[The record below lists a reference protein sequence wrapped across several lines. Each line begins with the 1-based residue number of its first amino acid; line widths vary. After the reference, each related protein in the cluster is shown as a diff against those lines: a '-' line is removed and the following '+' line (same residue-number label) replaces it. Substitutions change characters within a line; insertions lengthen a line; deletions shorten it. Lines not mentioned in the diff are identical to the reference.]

1 MTGTQHYLVASTDT
15 EQNKF
20 TTYTCKSG
28 KVVKE
33 EHTFKAPWN
42 FCINSEELLSSQEAI
57 TNAEKEIEQGA
68 VWTNSVTFVTKMK
81 TGKTQSLNE
90 QCLFAPVLTKVPI
103 SDLKDVKEGDH
114 IMTGIQHFLV
124 ANIDTAQRTYTGY
137 TCRNKIVVKEVHRL
151 NTQSYNIRIE
161 YEESLDS
168 KEAIENA
175 EAEKEHGLGGWSDS
189 DKFVTKMKTGRKY
202 TFNDGCLFKEE
213 IEFSRTKI
221 VPGIAVDEGDHLMVK
236 DENGNFQS
244 VLVLKHAGGST
255 FIVTPDLNSET
266 LERYGKL
273 DIENN
278 TDIYRINYQQS
289 LRLDATFQR
298 AMSERGFEILTQC
311 RNRSELSKF
320 VSWTKIGKQ
329 EHIDVLQLKSQIAQL
344 CPFQREKI
352 LSVDEIQVGDH
363 LIRSYPTHWWHFMV
377 TEVNPSDSFKFKTIY
392 CYRSHISET
401 EETLDPSNNDIYR
414 IIYPESLP
422 VPTAIER
429 ARSKLGTF
437 NFSPHA
443 RMWFVRWAKTGSE
456 DGIEVDFLL
465 NNVVPASKSSIS
477 TFAQLNPGD
486 YLVEEEDKVTPW
498 HHYLVTEVTS
508 PSSCSA
514 IESWNWRVIVRNLT
528 FNKNNTY
535 YRLNYNHSACISP
548 EQVIATAQKLVGKRI
563 ITPAQYKYKRQKLV
577 NYLKTHNATEVIV
590 DSLQNDR
597 VLLHRQRVE
606 SALDLRPGDHIER
619 PFVLNAFHHMMIT
632 ELPHDDKK
640 CKVIHF
646 QEKEELDSLTL
657 QKKGSKTMCIKENEV
672 DIFVN
677 GDNVFLL
684 KYPERLQPDL
694 GIKYLRQCI
703 EVILSSFLLRF
714 DLYVSEL
721 IIALCNIIYKLEVN
735 KGLEP
740 RQKYQ
745 NL

>member
-1 MTGTQHYLVASTDT
+1 MNFTESLFNHAVLTTVPISDLKDMKEGDHIMTSTQHYLVASIDT

-20 TTYTCKSG
+20 TAYTCNSG

-33 EHTFKAPWN
+33 ECTFKAPWN
-42 FCINSEELLSSQEAI
+42 FCVSYEGLLSSQEAI

-81 TGKTQSLNE
+81 TGKMQSLNE
-90 QCLFAPVLTKVPI
+90 QCLFAPVLTKVSI

-114 IMTGIQHFLV
+114 IMTGTQHFLV

-137 TCRNKIVVKEVHRL
+137 TCRNKTVVKEVHRL

-175 EAEKEHGLGGWSDS
+175 EKEHGLGGWSDS

-202 TFNDGCLFKEE
+202 AFNDQCLFTEK
-213 IEFSRTKI
+213 IEFSCTKI

-236 DENGNFQS
+236 NKNGNFQS

-278 TDIYRINYQQS
+278 SDIYRINYQQS
-289 LRLDATFQR
+289 LPLDATFQR

-311 RNRSELSKF
+311 RNRNELSKF
-320 VSWTKIGKQ
+320 VAWTKIGKRD
-329 EHIDVLQLKSQIAQL
+329 HIDILQLKSQIAQL

-377 TEVNPSDSFKFKTIY
+377 TEVHPSDPFKFKTIY
-392 CYRSHISET
+392 CYRSRISET
-401 EETLDPSNNDIYR
+401 EETLDPSKNDIYR
-414 IIYPESLP
+414 IIYPESFP
-422 VPTAIER
+422 VETAIER

-437 NFSPHA
+437 HFSPLG

-465 NNVVPASKSSIS
+465 NNAMPASKSRIS
-477 TFAQLNPGD
+477 TFAQLNLGD
-486 YLVEEEDKVTPW
+486 YLVEEEDKITTW
-498 HHYLVTEVTS
+498 HQYLVTEVTS

-528 FNKNNTY
+528 FNKNSSY

-597 VLLHRQRVE
+597 VLLRRQRVE

-619 PFVLNAFHHMMIT
+619 PTSGMLNAFHHMMVT
-632 ELPHDDKK
+632 EPPHHDRK
-640 CKVIHF
+640 CTVIHF
-646 QEKEELDSLTL
+646 KNNTSTTLCVKETE
-657 QKKGSKTMCIKENEV
+657 E

-703 EVILSSFLLRF
+703 EV
-714 DLYVSEL
+714 
-721 IIALCNIIYKLEVN
+721 
-735 KGLEP
+735 
-740 RQKYQ
+740 
-745 NL
+745 

>member
-1 MTGTQHYLVASTDT
+1 M
-15 EQNKF
+15 
-20 TTYTCKSG
+20 KS
-28 KVVKE
+28 
-33 EHTFKAPWN
+33 HL
-42 FCINSEELLSSQEAI
+42 I
-57 TNAEKEIEQGA
+57 
-68 VWTNSVTFVTKMK
+68 
-81 TGKTQSLNE
+81 
-90 QCLFAPVLTKVPI
+90 
-103 SDLKDVKEGDH
+103 
-114 IMTGIQHFLV
+114 
-124 ANIDTAQRTYTGY
+124 
-137 TCRNKIVVKEVHRL
+137 
-151 NTQSYNIRIE
+151 
-161 YEESLDS
+161 DS

-175 EAEKEHGLGGWSDS
+175 ETEKEHGLGGWSDS

-202 TFNDGCLFKEE
+202 AFNDQCLFTEK
-213 IEFSRTKI
+213 IEFSCTKI

-236 DENGNFQS
+236 NKNGNFQS

-278 TDIYRINYQQS
+278 SDIYRINYQQS
-289 LRLDATFQR
+289 LPLDATFQR

-311 RNRSELSKF
+311 RNRNELSKF
-320 VSWTKIGKQ
+320 VAWTKIGKQ
-329 EHIDVLQLKSQIAQL
+329 DHIDVLQLKSQIAQL

-363 LIRSYPTHWWHFMV
+363 LIRSYPTHWWHFMI
-377 TEVNPSDSFKFKTIY
+377 TEVYSSDPFKFKTIY
-392 CYRSHISET
+392 CYRNCISET
-401 EETLDPSNNDIYR
+401 EETLDPSKNDIYR

-422 VPTAIER
+422 VETAIER

-437 NFSPHA
+437 HFSPLG

-456 DGIEVDFLL
+456 DGIEVDFLI
-465 NNVVPASKSSIS
+465 NNAMPASKSRIS

-486 YLVEEEDKVTPW
+486 YLVEEEDKATLW

-528 FNKNNTY
+528 FNKNSSY

-548 EQVIATAQKLVGKRI
+548 EQVIATAQKLVGKCI

-577 NYLKTHNATEVIV
+577 NYLKTHNAAEVNV

-597 VLLHRQRVE
+597 VLLRRQRVE
-606 SALDLRPGDHIER
+606 SALDLQPGDHIER
-619 PFVLNAFHHMMIT
+619 PTSGMLNAFHHMMVT
-632 ELPHDDKK
+632 EPPHHDRK
-640 CKVIHF
+640 CTVIHF
-646 QEKEELDSLTL
+646 TNSTSTTL
-657 QKKGSKTMCIKENEV
+657 CVKENEV

-703 EVILSSFLLRF
+703 EV
-714 DLYVSEL
+714 
-721 IIALCNIIYKLEVN
+721 
-735 KGLEP
+735 
-740 RQKYQ
+740 
-745 NL
+745 